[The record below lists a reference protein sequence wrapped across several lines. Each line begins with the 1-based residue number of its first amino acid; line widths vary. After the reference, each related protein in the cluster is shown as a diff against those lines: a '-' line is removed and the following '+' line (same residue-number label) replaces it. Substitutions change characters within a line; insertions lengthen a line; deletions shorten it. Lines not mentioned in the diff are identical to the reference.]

1 MDVKSLLKSL
11 KLSLLANLKPYYCIL
26 RLLIKVLL
34 MRFKFSLFFAV
45 FIGISVSVFAQ
56 DKKVTLP
63 PNWFNLDLTT
73 NGYFGISTEKAYN
86 EILKGKTPKAKIIVA
101 VIDGGTDIKHEDLKD
116 VLWTNPKEIP
126 GNGIDDDGNGYVDDI
141 NGWNFIGSG
150 KGNLAYD
157 NLELV
162 RIKRKFEPIYRSTIP
177 STVLDSTQKQE
188 YALYKKV
195 LADFGKKY
203 DEASAA
209 FPIYIVIKKVL
220 DSVAHVNKKTI
231 PSLEDIEKYK
241 ADDEME
247 EYVKKI
253 IKKGAKDEGGIDK
266 FYKSIEKGYKQLEVM
281 LRYNLNEKYD
291 ERAELVGDDYSNSNQ
306 RDYGNNDVTGPNA
319 DHGTHVSGI
328 IGANRANELGIL
340 GVSNSVSIMSIRV
353 VPEGDE
359 RDKDVANG
367 IRYAVDNGARIIN
380 MSFGKSY
387 KWDKKVVDE
396 AVKYAESKGVL
407 LVHAAG
413 NDNINLDVEENYPNR
428 YYDSPEAEAYQ
439 KNNKKPEL
447 KDLILAKTNELNS
460 RGQQNNRKTIDA
472 LLTVPLDTAKFN
484 LPHASNWIEVGASA
498 YKSDEDLKASFSNYG
513 KHSVDVFAP
522 GFMINSTTPGS
533 KYEEFDGTSMA
544 APVVSGLAALLLSY
558 YPELKPSEVKD
569 IIMKSVVK
577 VNHKVKYLNEKGVS
591 VRVPFTDICIS
602 GGIVNAYNALKLAE
616 TYKTNP

>member
-1 MDVKSLLKSL
+1 MKLKF
-11 KLSLLANLKPYYCIL
+11 N
-26 RLLIKVLL
+26 
-34 MRFKFSLFFAV
+34 LFFAFFV
-45 FIGISVSVFAQ
+45 GISISVLAQ
-56 DKKVTLP
+56 DKKVILP
-63 PNWFNLDLTT
+63 PNWFNLDLTA
-73 NGYFGISTEKAYN
+73 NGYFGISTEKAYK
-86 EILKGKTPKAKIIVA
+86 EILKDKTPKAKIIVA
-101 VIDGGTDIKHEDLKD
+101 VIDGGTDITHEDLKD
-116 VLWTNPKEIP
+116 VLWTNTKEIP
-126 GNGIDDDGNGYVDDI
+126 GNGIDDDNNGYVDDI
-141 NGWNFIGSG
+141 HGWNFIGSS

-188 YALYKKV
+188 YALYKKA
-195 LADFGKKY
+195 LADFGKRY
-203 DEASAA
+203 DEASSA

-220 DSVAHVNKKTI
+220 DSVAHINNKAI

-241 ADDEME
+241 ADDETE

-253 IKKGAKDEGGIDK
+253 IKKGTKDEGGIEK
-266 FYKSIEKGYKQLEVM
+266 FYKTIAKGYKELETM

-306 RDYGNNDVTGPNA
+306 KDYGNNDVTGPNA

-328 IGANRANELGIL
+328 IGANRTNQLGIL
-340 GVSNSVSIMSIRV
+340 GVANNVSIMSIRV

-380 MSFGKSY
+380 MSFGKAY

-396 AVKYAESKGVL
+396 AVKYADSKGVL

-413 NDNINLDVEENYPNR
+413 NDNINIDIEENYPNK
-428 YYDSPEAEAYQ
+428 YYDSPEAEAYKKQ
-439 KNNKKPEL
+439 NKKPEL
-447 KDLILAKTNELNS
+447 KDLILAKANELDTRS
-460 RGQQNNRKTIDA
+460 QADRRQIPVA
-472 LLTVPLDTAKFN
+472 LLKPVIDTARFN

-498 YKSDEDLKASFSNYG
+498 YKDDEDLKASFSNYG
-513 KHSVDVFAP
+513 KYNVDVFAP

-544 APVVSGLAALLLSY
+544 APVVSGLAALILSY
-558 YPELKPSEVKD
+558 YPELKPSEVKE

-577 VNHKVKYLNEKGVS
+577 VNHKIKYKNEKGET
-591 VRVPFTDICIS
+591 VRVPFADIAVS
-602 GGIVNAYNALKLAE
+602 GGIVNAYQALKLAE
-616 TYKTNP
+616 TYQAK